1 MEIPTVNTLATIPLF
16 YPHLEGKIDLYRN
29 TLMKQTNIKLTK
41 MGRDSSSK
49 SHEAIDQGDICLNM
63 RIKI

>member
-1 MEIPTVNTLATIPLF
+1 
-16 YPHLEGKIDLYRN
+16 
-29 TLMKQTNIKLTK
+29 MKQTNIKLTK
-41 MGRDSSSK
+41 MGGDSSSK